1 MADVQFIDHTDEV
14 DAALQDAIEAALEAM
29 GQQAVSYA
37 KSNITAAGRVDTGAM
52 RNSLSHAV
60 ATDENAVYVGTNNE
74 YAPFHELGTGIYL
87 EGGGGRQ
94 TPWAYQD
101 AKGEWH
107 RTRGLRPIHFLKN
120 AVQDHAGDLE
130 QIAAQTIGDRMK

>member
-130 QIAAQTIGDRMK
+130 QIAAQTIGDKMK